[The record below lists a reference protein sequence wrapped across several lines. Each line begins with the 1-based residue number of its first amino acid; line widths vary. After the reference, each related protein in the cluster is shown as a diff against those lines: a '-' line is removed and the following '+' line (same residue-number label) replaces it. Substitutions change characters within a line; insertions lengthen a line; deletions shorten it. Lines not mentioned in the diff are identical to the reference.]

1 MQQWSSLHSTGA
13 EEDTM
18 TAPARRPRDGTPVD
32 VGWSSLL
39 LVAALLGGSVV
50 LLDLARAVDDT
61 VVHLVLAVVLALALD
76 RVVGL
81 VERWTALPR
90 VWAVVAVVTAAVAAV
105 AGVVAVLAPAVVAQ
119 GERLRDDGP
128 AVLDD
133 LVRLPV
139 VGRSLQENDVP
150 AQAQR
155 WLETAPERLTRLDE
169 LLFTAQVAA
178 LQAVGVLETLLLL
191 ALLLAEGPSLVR
203 SGRRLLPPAWQPTAR
218 RLGTTVYVVVGRY
231 AVGSV
236 LLAVLAGLAAF
247 VIGLALDV
255 PLAAVAALWA
265 FLWNFVPQLG
275 GVVGGAALVL
285 LALTVGPGSA
295 AVALT
300 AWLVYTQLENRLVQ
314 PVVVGRAVQL
324 TPLTTMVVALVG
336 VAVAGLLGAVL
347 AVPLVAA
354 VKAARL
360 ELRSGASRCARSSQ

>member
-1 MQQWSSLHSTGA
+1 
-13 EEDTM
+13 M
-18 TAPARRPRDGTPVD
+18 TAPARRPPDGPYVD
-32 VGWSSLL
+32 LGWSSLL
-39 LVAALLGGSVV
+39 LLAALLGGTVV
-50 LLDLARAVDDT
+50 VVDLARAVDDT
-61 VVHLVLAVVLALALD
+61 VVHVVLALVLALALD

-81 VERWTALPR
+81 VERWTGLRRAPAVLA
-90 VWAVVAVVTAAVAAV
+90 VVTAVVAVVAGTAAL
-105 AGVVAVLAPAVVAQ
+105 LAPAVVEQ
-119 GERLRDDGP
+119 GERVRDDAP

-150 AQAQR
+150 AQVSG
-155 WLETAPERLTRLDE
+155 WLDTAPERFTRLDE
-169 LLFTAQVAA
+169 LLGTAQFAA
-178 LQAVGVLETLLLL
+178 LQLVGVVETLLLL
-191 ALLLAEGPSLVR
+191 VLLLAEGPALVR
-203 SGRRLLPPAWQPTAR
+203 GGLRLLPPAWQPTAR
-218 RLGTTVYVVVGRY
+218 RLGLSVSVVVGRY
-231 AVGSV
+231 AVGSA
-236 LLAVLAGLAAF
+236 LLALLAGLAAF
-247 VIGLALDV
+247 VIGLALEV

-275 GVVGGAALVL
+275 GVVGGAVLVL
-285 LALTVGPGSA
+285 LALTAGPGSA
-295 AVALT
+295 AVALL

-360 ELRSGASRCARSSQ
+360 ELRSGREPA

>member
-1 MQQWSSLHSTGA
+1 MPAGRSQRGRQPVTGPGP
-13 EEDTM
+13 
-18 TAPARRPRDGTPVD
+18 PAHDEPYVD
-32 VGWSSLL
+32 VGWSSML
-39 LVAALLGGSVV
+39 LVAALLGGTVV
-50 LLDLARAVDDT
+50 LVDLARAVDDT
-61 VVHLVLAVVLALALD
+61 VVHVVLALVLALALD

-81 VERWTALPR
+81 VQRWTALPR
-90 VWAVVAVVTAAVAAV
+90 LGSVVAVVTVVLGTVAAS
-105 AGVVAVLAPAVVAQ
+105 VVLLAPAVVEQ
-119 GERLRDDGP
+119 GERVGRDAP

-139 VGRSLQENDVP
+139 VGRSLRENDVP

-155 WLETAPERLTRLDE
+155 WLEAAPERLTSVDGLLD
-169 LLFTAQVAA
+169 TAEVAA
-178 LQAVGVLETLLLL
+178 LQAVGVAQTLLLL
-191 ALLLAEGPSLVR
+191 VLLLVEGPALV
-203 SGRRLLPPAWQPTAR
+203 SGGLRLLPSAWQPTAR
-218 RLGTTVYVVVGRY
+218 RAGASVHVVVGRY

-236 LLAVLAGLAAF
+236 LLASLAGVAAF
-247 VIGLALDV
+247 VIALVLEV
-255 PLAAVAALWA
+255 PLAAFAALWA

-285 LALTVGPGSA
+285 LALTAGPTSA

-300 AWLVYTQLENRLVQ
+300 AWLVYTQVENRLVQ

-354 VKAARL
+354 VKAARA
-360 ELRSGASRCARSSQ
+360 ELHPPAPVRGGPG